1 MQHKGT
7 TYLIDTICL
16 IMNNEY
22 FYNIDNLE
30 KGIYPKI
37 ALKNKTNSMNIKNNI
52 FKAIKYM
59 YVENDIEKIKKY
71 FSFHADVK
79 PSAKLLINTIIKKIE
94 VDQ

>member
-1 MQHKGT
+1 
-7 TYLIDTICL
+7 
-16 IMNNEY
+16 
-22 FYNIDNLE
+22 
-30 KGIYPKI
+30 
-37 ALKNKTNSMNIKNNI
+37 MNIKNNI